1 MPKSLERDL
10 GLPSVMAISIGA
22 MVGSGIFILPG
33 LALDIVN
40 NSGSAVV
47 FAYLL
52 AGLLVLPAALSKA
65 EMATA
70 MPEAGGTYLYIER
83 GMGPV
88 LGTIAGVGTWF
99 SLTFKGALALVG
111 GAPYLVYY
119 LDLPPIPVALGVA
132 VVLLVVNV
140 VGVKQTGRMQVG
152 IVVAMLAAM
161 TGFIVFGS
169 PGIETGRYGGL
180 SDGGVVGV
188 LSATGFVFV
197 SYAGV
202 TKVASVAEEIENPD
216 RNIPLGI
223 LGSLVFTA
231 FVYVAIVAVM
241 VGVAPAEELVDSDV
255 PMALAAEYV
264 LPGVGVAAVVV
275 AALLAL
281 VSTANAGVL
290 SSSRYPF
297 AMSRDALVPEALGD
311 ISERFSTPVNA
322 ISLTGIVLLFLVAF
336 VPVSDIAKM
345 ASAFQILVFVL
356 VNLALVAFRHADFD
370 DYEPSFKSPLYPVP
384 QVVGVVGG
392 VALLPFMGRLPVAGA
407 VVITAGSLVWYYFYV
422 MRRGDVDREGAAAD
436 AVRRWVGRK
445 VVEETETAVEEDSYD
460 VLVAVTDRTDTERE
474 KSLLLLGIALARG
487 RDGMVHAV
495 RFDEVPDQAPLEK
508 VSEQTEGDVSFEE
521 RMEETC
527 EGLGVEVEY
536 AEVVSHDTK
545 HAVVN
550 RAKEENADA
559 VVVERR
565 PERLHTSVFD
575 DEVGWLRRHAPCDV
589 VELEDRGLEDV
600 ETVAVVSDR
609 GPYDPAKVAVAD
621 AVAAESDASVELLFA
636 VDPDAPPQ
644 QRETVGE
651 YLAELESS
659 FSSPVSSKVV
669 EGGDRALALVDAT
682 EESDADIVVVGAGDG
697 GMKAAIFDEPSERV
711 IEGVDATA
719 IGVKGEDVKPGR
731 LRRFVESRVF

>member
-33 LALDIVN
+33 LALGIVD
-40 NSGSAVV
+40 NSGSAVIL
-47 FAYLL
+47 AYVL
-52 AGLLVLPAALSKA
+52 AGVLVLPAALSKA

-83 GMGPV
+83 GMGPL

-119 LDLPPIPVALGVA
+119 LNLPVTPVALVVA
-132 VVLLVVNV
+132 AVLILVNV

-161 TGFIVFGS
+161 AGFIVFGARGVETAS
-169 PGIETGRYGGL
+169 YGATGGGIAGL
-180 SDGGVVGV
+180 

-223 LGSLVFTA
+223 LGSLAFTA

-241 VGVAPAEELVDSDV
+241 VGVAPAEELVDSNV

-281 VSTANAGVL
+281 ISTANAGIL

-297 AMSRDALVPEALGD
+297 AMSRDALVPRSLGEVSD
-311 ISERFSTPVNA
+311 RFSTPVNA
-322 ISLTGIVLLFLVAF
+322 ISVTGVVLLFLVAF
-336 VPVSDIAKM
+336 VPVDDIAKM

-356 VNLALVAFRHADFD
+356 VNLALVAFRYADFEE
-370 DYEPSFKSPLYPVP
+370 YEPSFESPLYPLP

-392 VALLPFMGRLPVAGA
+392 IALLPFMGRLPVAGA
-407 VVITAGSLVWYYFYV
+407 AVITAGSLVWYYSYV
-422 MRRGDVDREGAAAD
+422 RRRGDVDREGAAAD

-445 VVEETETAVEEDSYD
+445 VVEETETAVEERRYD
-460 VLVAVTDRTDTERE
+460 VLVAVTDRTDVERE
-474 KSLLLLGIALARG
+474 RSLLLLGIALARA
-487 RDGMVHAV
+487 RDGVVHAV
-495 RFDEVPDQAPLEK
+495 RFDEVPDQTPLER

-521 RMEETC
+521 RMQEVC
-527 EGLGVEVEY
+527 EGLGVDVEY
-536 AEVVSHDTK
+536 GEAVSHETK

-550 RAKEENADA
+550 RAEEVDADA
-559 VVVERR
+559 VVMERR

-575 DEVGWLRRHAPCDV
+575 DEVGWIRRHAPCDV

-621 AVAAESDASVELLFA
+621 ALAAESDAAVRLLFA
-636 VDPDAPPQ
+636 VSPGAPPQ
-644 QRETVGE
+644 QRKTVQD
-651 YLAELESS
+651 YLGELESRI
-659 FSSPVSSKVV
+659 SSPVSSEVI
-669 EGGDRALALVDAT
+669 EGDDRALSLTDAAG
-682 EESDADIVVVGAGDG
+682 DAGIVVVGAGDSG
-697 GMKAAIFDEPSERV
+697 LKAAVFGEPSERV
-711 IEGVDATA
+711 IEEVGATA
-719 IGVKGEDVKPGR
+719 VAVKGENGRAGR
-731 LRRFVESRVF
+731 LRGFVESRVF